1 MWRSDVGAMDL
12 ASNKGEA
19 AASNKS
25 QQVKAVVI
33 LRACWR
39 MSFLLGKENRVA
51 QLNEPAKRISNVY
64 RTNLNPRVIN
74 ERYAHHQGEQPSTP
88 PQLLLLRPMNLLRQ
102 TDPIH
107 SLKCDSKERENE
119 LTLLSRTHSLRL
131 WISAWIESSPCPIR
145 TGNKKERGE

>member
-1 MWRSDVGAMDL
+1 MDL

-39 MSFLLGKENRVA
+39 MNRVA

-107 SLKCDSKERENE
+107 SLQCDSKERENE

-131 WISAWIESSPCPIR
+131 
-145 TGNKKERGE
+145 